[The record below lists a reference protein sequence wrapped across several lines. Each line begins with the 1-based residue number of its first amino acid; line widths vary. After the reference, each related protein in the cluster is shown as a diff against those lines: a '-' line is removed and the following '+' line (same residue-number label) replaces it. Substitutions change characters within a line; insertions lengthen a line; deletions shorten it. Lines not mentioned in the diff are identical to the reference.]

1 MKKSS
6 ILLSILFIFICI
18 LPTRC
23 SREQWEGRI
32 YKEQGV
38 KVIES
43 HGSGLWGEIIEDKI
57 DFITELT
64 IGEEVGEDHLV
75 FHSSLDVAVD
85 SNENIYVLDQ
95 RNHRFVKFDSK
106 GNHIWTSGRQ
116 GQGPGELQRPSKIK
130 ITPSERICI
139 LDGSD
144 KIHFYD
150 LQGRYIHSISV
161 MSHSIEDFQYTEDG
175 RIFMNTPLK
184 QQAGLSA
191 IICDEKFELL
201 EVFPTEYPYGPKI
214 LGGGYI
220 GGDIRYIQNKIYM
233 LLPDTMEIREYD
245 VDGTF
250 IRKIRRDFK
259 FTPPEVKRIGEGG
272 VSISARTKLG
282 PIYLL
287 MSKYLVVEIFQIVG
301 KNEPDIVFNY
311 SLDFFNFDGKFLC
324 SYKLP
329 DSTRLQFIDSEN
341 KFYFVTTDPFPKVIR
356 SSVIID

>member
-6 ILLSILFIFICI
+6 LLHSILFIFICM

-23 SREQWEGRI
+23 SQDQWEGRI

-43 HGSGLWGEIIEDKI
+43 HGSGLWGKIIEDKI

-64 IGEEVGEDHLV
+64 IGEEVGGNHLL
-75 FHSSLDVAVD
+75 FHTDLDVAVD
-85 SNENIYVLDQ
+85 SNQNIYVLDK
-95 RNHRFVKFDSK
+95 RNHRFMKFDSK
-106 GNHIWTSGRQ
+106 GNHIWTSGRL
-116 GQGPGELQRPSKIK
+116 GQGPGELQRPNKIK
-130 ITPSERICI
+130 ITPSKGICI
-139 LDGSD
+139 LDGTD

-150 LQGRYIHSISV
+150 LQGRYNHSISANR
-161 MSHSIEDFQYTEDG
+161 SIVDFQYTEDG

-191 IICDEKFELL
+191 VICDEKFELL
-201 EVFPTEYPYGPKI
+201 EVFSIEYPYGPKI
-214 LGGGYI
+214 YGGGYV

-233 LLPDTMEIREYD
+233 LLPDIYEIREYD
-245 VDGTF
+245 VDGTS

-259 FTPPEVKRIGEGG
+259 FTPPEVKRIGGG
-272 VSISARTKLG
+272 VSISGRTKLG

-287 MSKYLVVEIFQIVG
+287 MSKYLVVQILQIVG
-301 KNEPDIVFNY
+301 ENEQDIVLSF
-311 SLDFFNFDGKFLC
+311 SLDFFNIDGKFLC

-329 DSTRLQFIDSEN
+329 DSTRLQFIDSKN
-341 KFYFVTTDPFPKVIR
+341 KFYFVTIDPVPRVIR

>member
-6 ILLSILFIFICI
+6 VLLLILFIFICM

-43 HGSGLWGEIIEDKI
+43 FGSGLWGEIIEDKI

-75 FHSSLDVAVD
+75 FYSSLDIALD
-85 SNENIYVLDQ
+85 SNENIYLLDH
-95 RNHRFVKFDSK
+95 RNHRFLKFDSNR
-106 GNHIWTSGRQ
+106 NHIWTSGRQ
-116 GQGPGELQRPSKIK
+116 GQGPGELQSPRKIK

-139 LDGSD
+139 LDGFH

-150 LQGRYIHSISV
+150 LQGRYIHSINV
-161 MSHSIEDFQYTEDG
+161 SHSIEDFQYTEDG
-175 RIFMNTPLK
+175 RIFMNTQLR

-191 IICDEKFELL
+191 VIYDEKFELF
-201 EVFPTEYPYGPKI
+201 EVFPVEYPYGPI
-214 LGGGYI
+214 IPGWGRI
-220 GGDIRYIQNKIYM
+220 GGDIRYIQDKIYM
-233 LLPDTMEIREYD
+233 VLPDTYEIREYD
-245 VDGTF
+245 VDGTL

-259 FTPPEVKRIGEGG
+259 FIPPEVKRIGGG
-272 VSISARTKLG
+272 GFSISGRTKLD

-287 MSKYLVVEIFQIVG
+287 MSKYLVVQIWQIVG
-301 KNEPDIVFNY
+301 ENEQDIVISR
-311 SLDFFNFDGKFLC
+311 SLDFFNIDGKFLC

-329 DSTRLQFIDSEN
+329 DSTRLQFIDSDN